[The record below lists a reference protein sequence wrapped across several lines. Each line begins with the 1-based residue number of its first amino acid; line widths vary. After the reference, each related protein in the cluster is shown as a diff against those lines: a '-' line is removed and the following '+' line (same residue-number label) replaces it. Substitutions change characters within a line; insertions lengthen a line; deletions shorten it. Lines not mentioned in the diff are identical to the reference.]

1 MNILQDTQLK
11 RNEIRR
17 YITYAIISIVLI
29 IIDLTVLDFV
39 AIGNITP
46 DLILIL
52 CVWISIYEGQ
62 FIGVFAAFFI
72 GLALD
77 IVSIDVIGTNA
88 LTKIL
93 VSFVAG
99 FFYKEGE
106 AFKTIGSY
114 KFLLIVF
121 GTAVLHNLLYY
132 FFYLKMSEASYLTFF
147 LKYGIATALYTTVL
161 GIFPM
166 LSKIPRKGY

>member
-1 MNILQDTQLK
+1 MNILQDSQLK

-17 YITYAIISIVLI
+17 YITYAILSIVLI
-29 IIDLTVLDFV
+29 ITNLTVLDFV

-46 DLILIL
+46 DLLLIL
-52 CVWISIYEGQ
+52 CVWIAIQEGQ
-62 FIGVFAAFFI
+62 FLGVFAAFLI
-72 GLALD
+72 GLSLD

-93 VSFVAG
+93 VAFVAG
-99 FFYKEGE
+99 FFCKEGE

-121 GTAVLHNLLYY
+121 GTAVLHNLLYN
-132 FFYLKMSEASYLTFF
+132 FFYLKVSDASFGTFF

-161 GIFPM
+161 AIFPM